1 MPKLKTRKSVAK
13 RVKLTKSGKL
23 THRRQNARHLKMA
36 KSKMQKR
43 RGQRT
48 STFYKSFTAKFKRV
62 I

>member
-36 KSKMQKR
+36 KSKMQIR
-43 RGQRT
+43 RGRRT
-48 STFYKSFTAKFKRV
+48 TEFYKAFAAKLKRE